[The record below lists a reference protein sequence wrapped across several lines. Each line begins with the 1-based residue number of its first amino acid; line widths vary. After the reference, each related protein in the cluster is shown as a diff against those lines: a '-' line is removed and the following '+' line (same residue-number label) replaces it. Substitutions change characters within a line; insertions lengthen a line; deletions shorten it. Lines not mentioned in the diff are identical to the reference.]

1 MVVGRAACWQP
12 PCMEFVFCPLQL
24 QQSVIVGIA
33 VKSTSW
39 YFHRK
44 WREVSKM
51 VFTDK
56 YDHEVNIRRSRVTR
70 RTSRFGGGIVLHWNF
85 VFFCICNG
93 DPIAILLSEDDK
105 QARRW
110 GLSHFGM
117 SLSVSPAVHMESAN
131 VTAAMS
137 FKSVLCQ
144 PCTLS
149 LWHWLNKI
157 KTF

>member
-85 VFFCICNG
+85 VFFLYLQWGSYCHPIVGGWQAGSKVGIVSLWNVSVRVTCGPYGICKRHRCN
-93 DPIAILLSEDDK
+93 EFQK
-105 QARRW
+105 C
-110 GLSHFGM
+110 
-117 SLSVSPAVHMESAN
+117 SVS
-131 VTAAMS
+131 
-137 FKSVLCQ
+137 
-144 PCTLS
+144 TLYS
-149 LWHWLNKI
+149 LTLAL
-157 KTF
+157 T

>member
-1 MVVGRAACWQP
+1 MTAALYGVRLLSAPITTIGDRRHRRQIHVVIFP
-12 PCMEFVFCPLQL
+12 
-24 QQSVIVGIA
+24 
-33 VKSTSW
+33 
-39 YFHRK
+39 
-44 WREVSKM
+44 REVAGGEQDG
-51 VFTDK
+51 VH
-56 YDHEVNIRRSRVTR
+56 DHEVNIRRSRVTR

-149 LWHWLNKI
+149 LWH
-157 KTF
+157 

>member
-1 MVVGRAACWQP
+1 
-12 PCMEFVFCPLQL
+12 
-24 QQSVIVGIA
+24 
-33 VKSTSW
+33 
-39 YFHRK
+39 
-44 WREVSKM
+44 M

-149 LWHWLNKI
+149 LWH
-157 KTF
+157 